1 MEKTLDKFSKKL
13 IKAGLGREHGHSEP
27 LMGGLDDCV
36 IWNRKAEETDVLEKV
51 FQGLYINSLA
61 FLRPTEPYSGIL
73 SFLADRALNSNGII
87 SPGIILPG
95 DCETRT
101 FLHDLPVIPEFDP
114 DQIIQ
119 VLKKRKSVIVAD
131 QNNGRGADW
140 TEGVC
145 PAIISH
151 STVSPE
157 QAYVTISSV
166 CFAAFVKF
174 FSNYLED
181 LQKGTAD
188 DRAHELFDAVSSHLQ
203 PIQEK
208 MPNLMQAPF
217 KTEESVYSAIIEAG
231 LKTVEY
237 GLVDSYFG
245 NASCLWN
252 HVLYI
257 SQTGS
262 SLDELAGCI
271 DPVPLNGST
280 SAGLTAS
287 SELSAHI
294 EALSR
299 TGATTI
305 LHGHPKF
312 SVIMS
317 MNCEPKEKA
326 NCRFSGQFSDQALDQ
341 ALDRASSQCHIKCP
355 KKRYIG
361 NIPIVP
367 GEVGTGPFGLCNTL
381 PPALEN
387 SNQAIV
393 YGHGLFTVGKKD
405 FTDAFES
412 LLKAEETCRN
422 IYLNK
427 VRELQKS

>member
-1 MEKTLDKFSKKL
+1 MENILDKFAKKL
-13 IKAGLGREHGHSEP
+13 IKAGLGRDSAYSEP
-27 LMGGLDDCV
+27 LLGGLDDCIV
-36 IWNRKAEETDVLEKV
+36 WNRKADEIKILEKV

-61 FLRPTEPYSGIL
+61 FLRPAEPYGRIL
-73 SFLADRALNSNGII
+73 SFLTDRALNSNSII
-87 SPGIILPG
+87 SPG

-101 FLHDLPVIPEFDP
+101 FLHDLPVISEFNP
-114 DQIIQ
+114 DQIIR

-166 CFAAFVKF
+166 CFATFVKF
-174 FSNYLED
+174 FSNYLEE
-181 LQKGTAD
+181 LQKGTAS
-188 DRAHELFDAVSSHLQ
+188 DRAHALFDAVIPDIQ
-203 PIQEK
+203 PIREK
-208 MPNLMQAPF
+208 TPILMQGPF

-231 LKTVEY
+231 SKTVEY

-245 NASCLWN
+245 NVSCLWN
-252 HVLYI
+252 HILYI

-262 SLDELAGCI
+262 SLDDLAGCI
-271 DPVPLNGST
+271 DPVPLDSST

-294 EALSR
+294 EALSA
-299 TGATTI
+299 TGATTM
-305 LHGHPKF
+305 LHGHPQF

-317 MNCEPKEKA
+317 MNCEAEEKA
-326 NCRFSGQFSDQALDQ
+326 SCQFSDRL
-341 ALDRASSQCHIKCP
+341 QCHIKCP
-355 KKRYIG
+355 KKRFVG
-361 NIPIVP
+361 DIPIVP

-393 YGHGLFTVGKKD
+393 YGHGVFAVGKKD

-412 LLKAEETCRN
+412 LLTAEQYCQN
-422 IYLNK
+422 MYFDK
-427 VRELQKS
+427 VRALKNFGIVNFI